1 MIDINKYGNGEPVN
15 IEIEN
20 NGRFRNENAN
30 MRKTQPKFKKGKD
43 IKELRYKRDTIQNM
57 NIFN

>member
-1 MIDINKYGNGEPVN
+1 MIDMNKYGNGDPVN

-30 MRKTQPKFKKGKD
+30 MRNTQSRYRKGKELRD
-43 IKELRYKRDTIQNM
+43 LRYKRDTA
-57 NIFN
+57 